1 MFDPILNK
9 SFAASNL
16 NDQSIEWFGQNK
28 ETQPIWTVNQKA
40 GQGRKSAAEWIGS
53 QVIFS
58 NETQTYIPYNHSTP
72 YKEYIDTFI
81 QLFTNKP
88 HPINFGALYFDEPGK
103 LFLLFAFGDFILM
116 HNLKQF

>member
-9 SFAASNL
+9 SFASSNL
-16 NDQSIEWFGQNK
+16 NDQSLEWFGQNK
-28 ETQPIWTVNQKA
+28 ETHPIWTVNQKA
-40 GQGRKSAAEWIGS
+40 GEGRKSAAEWIGS
-53 QVIFS
+53 QVFFS

-88 HPINFGALYFDEPGK
+88 EPINFGALYFDEPGK
-103 LFLLFAFGDFILM
+103 FFIICFYRF
-116 HNLKQF
+116 HFNAILKNFK